1 MNPQNLFHYP
11 KCFLFPE
18 LLKTVSQN
26 YFLTSKNSK
35 IQHPQQ
41 PKIFPRL
48 VRDPLVT
55 ASFEGLVPP
64 AMVMLLIYGISE
76 SNKKNT
82 LLKVGFTDGSW
93 GCGAERLI
101 HGTFKSSTLN
111 TLMVESMVM
120 NGYLFGSLLVGV
132 CL

>member
-1 MNPQNLFHYP
+1 
-11 KCFLFPE
+11 
-18 LLKTVSQN
+18 
-26 YFLTSKNSK
+26 
-35 IQHPQQ
+35 
-41 PKIFPRL
+41 
-48 VRDPLVT
+48 
-55 ASFEGLVPP
+55 
-64 AMVMLLIYGISE
+64 MVMLLIYGISE

-101 HGTFKSSTLN
+101 HGTFKNSTV
-111 TLMVESMVM
+111 MVESMVM